1 MELRQRSR
9 SAISGENAGIAD
21 PVKKSTSTK
30 QAKTKGIISG
40 QTLSHNVS
48 AILRICTQKLLNK
61 RVHHWK
67 PRSLQTGSDF
77 SKGLSH
83 ETDGSWYSL
92 ATVLISTLART
103 HRKKL
108 IT

>member
-40 QTLSHNVS
+40 QTLSSPAAAVSNVEIES
-48 AILRICTQKLLNK
+48 QPT
-61 RVHHWK
+61 
-67 PRSLQTGSDF
+67 
-77 SKGLSH
+77 
-83 ETDGSWYSL
+83 
-92 ATVLISTLART
+92 ARYVASPF
-103 HRKKL
+103 
-108 IT
+108 I